1 MFELHSRL
9 QADTRLLGDLPLC
22 RVLLARDSQYPWL
35 ILVPRVANLREI
47 HHLAPAQQ
55 QQLMEESCAVATL
68 MEQALRPDKINV
80 AALGNLV
87 PQLHLHH
94 VARFSTDKAWP
105 GPIWGLIPPCPM
117 RKPHCWQR
125 RPAGASSWPIWPDSA
140 RLALTIESTER
151 RLAISKPK
159 PRYLLE
165 LWYR

>member
-22 RVLLARDSQYPWL
+22 RVLLAKDSQYPWL

-105 GPIWGLIPPCPM
+105 GPIWGAHPSLPY
-117 RKPHCWQR
+117 
-125 RPAGASSWPIWPDSA
+125 D
-140 RLALTIESTER
+140 ESTLQREAAGW
-151 RLAISKPK
+151 RLKLANLAGFTP
-159 PRYLLE
+159 LE
-165 LWYR
+165 TDS

>member
-1 MFELHSRL
+1 MFELHCRL

-22 RVLLARDSQYPWL
+22 RVLLAKDSQYPWL

-55 QQLMEESCAVATL
+55 QQLMLESCAVASL

-87 PQLHLHH
+87 SQLHLHH

-105 GPIWGLIPPCPM
+105 GPIWGAHPSLPY
-117 RKPHCWQR
+117 
-125 RPAGASSWPIWPDSA
+125 D
-140 RLALTIESTER
+140 ESTLLREAAGWR
-151 RLAISKPK
+151 RKLANLAGFTP
-159 PRYLLE
+159 LE
-165 LWYR
+165 TDS